1 MRSGSDDYVPG
12 GDVAIRLIPDL
23 LSRGTATVFKGNR
36 LPLVTVCYQS
46 YGRLLKEMLMYIDQ
60 WNGSEGK
67 STKSRLLLAGI
78 LFSRGERRIAELE
91 SIVAVLKKEKVDREL
106 VDSVDDRLFNLEGEV
121 REVEHAVYHQGG

>member
-46 YGRLLKEMLMYIDQ
+46 YGRLSKEVLMYTDQ
-60 WNGSEGK
+60 WKWGEGK
-67 STKSRLLLAGI
+67 SLKSKFLIAGLL
-78 LFSRGERRIAELE
+78 FKKVERRIVELE
-91 SIVAVLKKEKVDREL
+91 SIVAILEKEKVDREL
-106 VDSVDDRLFNLEGEV
+106 VDSIDERMYSLEEEV
-121 REVEHAVYHQGG
+121 KEVEDGA